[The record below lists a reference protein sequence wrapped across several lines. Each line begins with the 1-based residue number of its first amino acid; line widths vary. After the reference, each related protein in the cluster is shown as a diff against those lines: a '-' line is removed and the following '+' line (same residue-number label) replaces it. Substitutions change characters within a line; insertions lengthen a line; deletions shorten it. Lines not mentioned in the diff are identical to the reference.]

1 VSQVENAFEA
11 FLADLNPQGKWSN
24 TKHPDV
30 VNTREL
36 YVGDATDT
44 SFEVVTATASSRPNK
59 SVIIDVWKERH
70 GGRAAGT
77 VIVALYE
84 HHGAIQAAV
93 SGPDSDSPVSH
104 HSADT
109 VALVV
114 ERALDATT
122 IKEARD
128 IIADLPTDG
137 VDVAFNGVRNS
148 GLFAWHS
155 LTASVPRRSDW
166 VSAGERAKEVRGKRG
181 DALLKALDWKVTPH
195 GEVSL
200 LRDDAKD
207 RAVAV
212 LLNAD
217 ESFDA
222 PSLKYGLG
230 ISPVEHAIHIA
241 RKAEIPW
248 VIAVHGARVRL
259 YAADPG
265 EGVSRAG
272 LATYAELNVDLLSD
286 ENLAY
291 ATLLLTPAALRT
303 GGTVGEILTDSRDH
317 AAALGTRLRDRI
329 YADVVGGLA
338 TIVANR
344 LGDTSEQGLKQAY
357 HVTLVVLFRL
367 LFVAYAEDREL
378 LPYRADASGPS
389 NAYSHKALKTLAV
402 QYAAALSAGKS
413 LAHDQA
419 STSVWDDMRQ
429 IWTAVHDGNVDW
441 GVPAYGGNLFR
452 SATDTGQQ
460 IDGLELTN
468 AEFAPLL
475 AKLVVDAAGD
485 GTLGP
490 VDFRSLSVRE
500 FGTIYEGLLESSL
513 SVAPDDLTLN
523 KDDAYV
529 PANANDE
536 VVVAKG
542 EIYFHNASGARK
554 ATGSYFTKAFA
565 VEHLL
570 ETALDPTLDEHLAR
584 VAATLAD
591 GRESDAAREI
601 FDFRVA
607 DIAMGSGHFL
617 VGAVSHIADHIESFL
632 AEHPIPAVA
641 AELEALRRA
650 AKDRLSSAGIADG
663 EVPDIRNS
671 DLILRQAAKRCIY
684 GVDIN
689 EIAVDLARLA
699 LWIHTFV
706 PGLPMSSLDHGL
718 QSGNSLTGIASVGE
732 LLDILEPGQA
742 QNGQTS
748 FIYDELVAAIAAAD
762 EPLARAALLAESTVD
777 ETLEAERLHA
787 EADAAVAPVRA
798 AMDGAIAARLG
809 AVTDLGVVALTG
821 WDAVVERGKQPDVQ
835 ELVDTLDPVHFPV
848 AFPEVFRTGRERPGF
863 DVVLGNPP
871 WDEVMVEEPKFW
883 QRYEAGIMGL
893 APAAQKARIA
903 ELRRERAD
911 LLPLLAEEQAHAA
924 EIRRTLLA
932 GPFPGLGTGD
942 VDYYQAFAWRYLSLL
957 SDDGRLGVVFPRSL
971 LNAAGTAEWREH
983 ALTRLQFEA
992 VPVLTNTKR
1001 WVFDDVDPRYSV
1013 VLLVARA
1020 SGRAGEVVKFGGPF
1034 HSLNDFLLGKEDYGE
1049 LAVLSL
1055 TEWGNGAAFPVL
1067 PSAESAE
1074 IFNAMRRHPRFDAK
1088 PIGDFRA
1095 MSEFHATNDRKTF
1108 DAGGEEPGRWPAMTG
1123 GSFTHWDP
1131 SFGDPY
1137 AWAEPERV
1145 INALQERRLRQA
1157 RNRRSAFYGL
1167 PDSEIRVPLTLP
1179 CERPRIAFRDVTNA
1193 TNTRTVI
1200 AALVPPHVVLTNQA
1214 PYLVAVGADPEREAA
1229 LLGVMSAIPF
1239 DWYARRYVE
1248 LHVNFHILNSFP
1260 VPRWQSDSQL
1270 WRRLARLSGALS
1282 AVDDRFSEWA
1292 AAVGV
1297 PIGGLK
1303 GEPKDDAIAEID
1315 ALVAHLY
1322 GLTREHVEII
1332 YSTFH
1337 RGWDY
1342 HSRLDRVLAHYDTW
1356 APAAASHHREDTA

>member
-1 VSQVENAFEA
+1 MSQVENAFEA

-24 TKHPDV
+24 TKHSDV
-30 VNTREL
+30 VHTREL

-59 SVIIDVWKERH
+59 TVILDVWKERH

-155 LTASVPRRSDW
+155 LTASVPRRPDW
-166 VSAGERAKEVRGKRG
+166 LSAGERAKEVRGKRG
-181 DALLKALDWKVTPH
+181 DALLKALDWKVTAH

-212 LLNAD
+212 LLSAD

-402 QYAAALSAGKS
+402 QYAAALSAGKP

-441 GVPAYGGNLFR
+441 GVPPYGGNLFR
-452 SATDTGQQ
+452 NVTETGRQ
-460 IDGLELTN
+460 IDSLGLTN

-475 AKLVVDAAGD
+475 AKLVVDAAED
-485 GTLGP
+485 DTLGP

-513 SVAPDDLTLN
+513 SVASDDLTLN

-529 PANANDE
+529 PAKARED

-542 EIYFHNASGARK
+542 AIYFHNASGARK

-584 VAATLAD
+584 VKATLAD
-591 GRESDAAREI
+591 GRESDAAREL

-632 AEHPIPAVA
+632 AENPIPAVA
-641 AELEALRRA
+641 AELEELRRA
-650 AKDRLSSAGIADG
+650 AKARLAAVGVGEADA
-663 EVPDIRNS
+663 PDIRNS

-787 EADAAVAPVRA
+787 EAAAAVAPVRA
-798 AMDGAIAARLG
+798 AMDAAIAARLG
-809 AVTDLGVVALTG
+809 EVTDLGVVALAG
-821 WDAVVERGKQPDVQ
+821 WDAVVERGEQPDVKA
-835 ELVDTLDPVHFPV
+835 LVNTLDPVHFPV
-848 AFPEVFRTGRERPGF
+848 AFPEVFRAGRERPGF

-871 WDEVMVEEPKFW
+871 WEKVKVEEHAW
-883 QRYEAGIMGL
+883 WGL
-893 APAAQKARIA
+893 R
-903 ELRRERAD
+903 
-911 LLPLLAEEQAHAA
+911 
-924 EIRRTLLA
+924 
-932 GPFPGLGTGD
+932 FPGLRSMTQLDKNAAIKRYRTQRPDLVTEYEAEVEVVAALREVLRKGPYPVGSGD
-942 VDYYQAFAWRYLSLL
+942 TDLYKVFCWR
-957 SDDGRLGVVFPRSL
+957 DWDVIREHGRAGIVFPRGALSGS
-971 LNAAGTAEWREH
+971 GTAAWRAEVMESG
-983 ALTRLQFEA
+983 AFDDVCFLANNRW
-992 VPVLTNTKR
+992 
-1001 WVFDDVDPRYSV
+1001 WVFDDVDVRYTVALTTLRRGGPRTV
-1013 VLLVARA
+1013 TLN
-1020 SGRAGEVVKFGGPF
+1020 GPF
-1034 HSLNDFLLGKEDYGE
+1034 HSLDDYIAGRSE
-1049 LAVLSL
+1049 AL
-1055 TEWGNGAAFPVL
+1055 TVDADEFATWATGAAFPLL
-1067 PSAESAE
+1067 PSSESAGVFE
-1074 IFNAMRRHPRFDAK
+1074 QLRESPRFDSSR
-1088 PIGDFRA
+1088 GFEFRPLA
-1095 MSEFHATNDRKTF
+1095 ELHATGDKKLFDFDLDRS
-1108 DAGGEEPGRWPAMTG
+1108 DGRVQVLAGA
-1123 GSFTHWDP
+1123 SFNLWNP

-1137 AWAEPERV
+1137 ATAEP
-1145 INALQERRLRQA
+1145 ASLKKHLQSKLQRQV
-1157 RNRRSAFYGL
+1157 RTSSSAFYGMDAS
-1167 PDSEIRVPLTLP
+1167 DSATLP
-1179 CERPRIAFRDVTNA
+1179 INRARIAFRDVARA
-1193 TNTRTVI
+1193 TDTRTTI
-1200 AALVPPHVVLTNQA
+1200 ACLLPPGIALVHNA
-1214 PYLVAVGADPEREAA
+1214 PYLVRTSGSESDEAY
-1229 LLGVMSAIPF
+1229 LLGVLSSVPF
-1239 DWYARRYVE
+1239 DWYARRHVE
-1248 LHVNFHILNSFP
+1248 LHMTFDVLNPMP
-1260 VPRWQSDSQL
+1260 VPRPDRGDALRSRVVKLAGILAATDS
-1270 WRRLARLSGALS
+1270 
-1282 AVDDRFSEWA
+1282 RFSEWA
-1292 AAVGV
+1292 TAVGV
-1297 PIGGLK
+1297 PVGGLA
-1303 GEPKDDAIAEID
+1303 GEAKDDAIAEVD

-1322 GLTREHVEII
+1322 GLTREHVEMVF
-1332 YSTFH
+1332 STFH
-1337 RGWDY
+1337 RGWNFGP
-1342 HSRLDRVLAHYDTW
+1342 RLERVLTHYDTW
-1356 APAAASHHREDTA
+1356 APSATAHHQGATE